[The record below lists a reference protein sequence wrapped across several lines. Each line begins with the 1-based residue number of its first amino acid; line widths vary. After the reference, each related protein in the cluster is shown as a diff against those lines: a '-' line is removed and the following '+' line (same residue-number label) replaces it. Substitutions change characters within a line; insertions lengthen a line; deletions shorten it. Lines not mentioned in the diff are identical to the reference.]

1 MGRRQRGQI
10 VDGILLLDK
19 PAGISSNRA
28 LQRARGILNAR
39 KAGHTGSLDPFATG
53 MLPLC
58 FGQATRFSQYLL
70 DASKCYRAVAQL
82 GQATET
88 GDPEGEVVERQ
99 PVGDFS
105 DAEMAAAV
113 TGLTGVI
120 DQRPP
125 MYSALK
131 HEGKRLYE
139 LARAGIEVPRPT
151 RQVTIHRLIA
161 NRLNSDQLELEV
173 HCSKGTYIRTLVEDL
188 AEALG
193 TVAYCAELR
202 RLWVGPFAELPIVTL
217 EALEAQ
223 PHTEQLLPVDFPLRW
238 MPRVSLSLEEA
249 TAVRHGQP
257 LTGSRTIEPGDGGA
271 ALDGGE
277 AERLIRLYAGEAF
290 LGLARQ
296 TPAGLA
302 PAKILAAP
310 EGADSEPGAAA
321 PAGDRR
327 P

>member
-53 MLPLC
+53 MLPVC

-105 DAEMAAAV
+105 DAELAAV
-113 TGLTGVI
+113 VTDLTGVI

-151 RQVTIHRLIA
+151 RQVTIHRLTA
-161 NRLNSDQLELEV
+161 RRLGADQLELEV

-188 AEALG
+188 ARALG
-193 TVAYCAELR
+193 TVAFCAELR
-202 RLWVGPFAELPIVTL
+202 RLWVGPFAERPMLTL

-223 PHTEQLLPVDFPLRW
+223 PQTERLLPVDFPLRW
-238 MPRVSLSLEEA
+238 MPRVSLSPQEA
-249 TAVRHGQP
+249 TVVRHGQP
-257 LTGSRTIEPGDGGA
+257 LTGRLTIEPADGNT

-277 AERLIRLYAGEAF
+277 ADRLIRLYAGEEF

-302 PAKILAAP
+302 PAKILP
-310 EGADSEPGAAA
+310 VSERPISEPGAAA
-321 PAGDRR
+321 PAEDRSS
-327 P
+327 